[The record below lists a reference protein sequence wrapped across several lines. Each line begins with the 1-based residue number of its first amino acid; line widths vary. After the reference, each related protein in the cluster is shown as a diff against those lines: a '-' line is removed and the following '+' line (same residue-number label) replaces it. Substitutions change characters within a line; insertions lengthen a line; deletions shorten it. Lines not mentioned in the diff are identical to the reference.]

1 MKHHF
6 CCLSC
11 VFPFVAVARLYNSL
25 VSPKLARIFQLFR
38 PMGEIMSSF
47 DRVAKA
53 LPAGSLLLA
62 AAMLASCGGEEGDQA
77 PAAQDAAASAE
88 MAAPVTGT
96 DSQTADEPAAD
107 IEPVAAEPAPAA
119 PGKGPAPSV
128 SVDEPAYVGIWG
140 VDLAQCSV
148 GQEYELP
155 PMILRADGYDQH
167 EAHCEF
173 ELVEQT
179 GPAQWHVSGQCSVEG
194 DEQPLEY
201 NMAIVDG
208 DLVSWS
214 GDARKD
220 AWTLVRCPE

>member
-1 MKHHF
+1 
-6 CCLSC
+6 LSC
-11 VFPFVAVARLYNSL
+11 VFPFVAVARLYNRL

-62 AAMLASCGGEEGDQA
+62 AAMLVSCGGEEGDQA

-88 MAAPVTGT
+88 MVASAPGT
-96 DSQTADEPAAD
+96 DIQTADEPAAD

-148 GQEYELP
+148 GQEYDRP

-220 AWTLVRCPE
+220 TWTLVRCPE